1 MDFSARREKE
11 GRAIKVVRT
20 VEEMKAL
27 SREIRQKGQRLGF
40 VPTMG
45 FFHEGHLALMR
56 YARPRCDQLVVSL
69 FVNPIQFGPREDF
82 REYPRDFERDAKLAQ
97 GEGVDILFAPEAEDM
112 YPQGFQTYVEVTE
125 LSKPLCG
132 AKRPWHFRGV
142 ATVVLKLFNI
152 VNPHF
157 AVFGLKDYQQFLVIR
172 QMVRDLNLDIEILGH
187 PIVREP
193 DGLAMSSRNIY
204 LSPEERKSALCLYQ
218 ALELAKR
225 RVAEGVRE
233 VAALTEELSQFI
245 SSHPYT
251 RIDYIEFRHPET
263 LAEVTEIKGPTL
275 LALAVF
281 VGRAR
286 LIDNAIIGQNDYS
299 IS

>member
-1 MDFSARREKE
+1 M
-11 GRAIKVVRT
+11 VRN
-20 VEEMKAL
+20 VGEMKAL
-27 SREIRQKGQRLGF
+27 SREIRQKGQRVGF

-69 FVNPIQFGPREDF
+69 FVNPIQFGPKEDF

-97 GEGVDILFAPEAEDM
+97 EEGVDILFAPEAEDM
-112 YPQGFQTYVEVTE
+112 YPEGFQTYVEVTG

-132 AKRPWHFRGV
+132 AKRPGHFRGV

-152 VNPHF
+152 VRPHF

-233 VAALTEELSQFI
+233 VSALTEELSQFV

-251 RIDYIEFRHPET
+251 KIDYIEFRHPET

-299 IS
+299 IP

>member
-1 MDFSARREKE
+1 MHTVREME
-11 GRAIKVVRT
+11 
-20 VEEMKAL
+20 AL
-27 SREIRQKGQRLGF
+27 SEGCRQQGKRVGF

-56 YARPRCDQLVVSL
+56 YARKHCDQLVVSL

-82 REYPRDFERDAKLAQ
+82 REYPRDFERDARLA
-97 GEGVDILFAPEAEDM
+97 EEVGVDILFAPEAEDM
-112 YPQGFQTYVEVTE
+112 YPSGFQTYVEVTE

-132 AKRPWHFRGV
+132 AKRPGHFRGV

-152 VNPHF
+152 VRPHF

-172 QMVRDLNLDIEILGH
+172 QMVRDLNLGLEIHGH

-193 DGLAMSSRNIY
+193 DGLAMSSRNVY
-204 LSPEERKSALCLYQ
+204 LSPEERRSATCLYQ
-218 ALELAKR
+218 ALKLAER
-225 RVAEGVRE
+225 RVAEGEDDTTR
-233 VAALTEELSQFI
+233 LIEELSGFI

-251 RIDYIEFRHPET
+251 RIDYIEFRDPET
-263 LAEVTEIKGPTL
+263 LAPVSEINGPTL

-281 VGRAR
+281 VGKAR
-286 LIDNAIIGQNDYS
+286 LIDNAIIGGEVKCEK
-299 IS
+299 